1 MLNKNELSKK
11 SLMNSEAKSKQN
23 IESETC
29 ENSNSENTQIKKQ
42 KPKKHYKRSVDF
54 FQKKMEIDE
63 IDEDFSKRRNTISI
77 KGNYVP
83 QIKPIK
89 IDVIPSKLRLNKLGF
104 KDLKCNKNNKVLL
117 YANKYFISCPNIKD
131 EEYNDEND
139 YENLQYYD
147 NDKNIN
153 LNLSKD
159 NCTQNNEDMTQT
171 RKKLEKEKKSIPKV
185 YSVNNPHL
193 KNKYNKE
200 LNIGYYSD
208 SDFDES
214 LNDSINE
221 NDEIKFE
228 LNLDDKDNKNNKDE
242 INKKRERYNS
252 WSILEILQ
260 KKNKLDEK

>member
-42 KPKKHYKRSVDF
+42 KPKKHHKRSVDF
-54 FQKKMEIDE
+54 FPKKMEIDE

-228 LNLDDKDNKNNKDE
+228 LNLDDKDNKNNNDE

>member
-11 SLMNSEAKSKQN
+11 SPMNTETKKKQN
-23 IESETC
+23 VESETC
-29 ENSNSENTQIKKQ
+29 ENSNSEKTQIKK
-42 KPKKHYKRSVDF
+42 PKKYYKRSVDF
-54 FQKKMEIDE
+54 FPKKMEIDE
-63 IDEDFSKRRNTISI
+63 IDEDFKKRRNTISI

-89 IDVIPSKLRLNKLGF
+89 VNIIPSKLRLNKLGF

-139 YENLQYYD
+139 YETLQYYD
-147 NDKNIN
+147 NNKNNN
-153 LNLSKD
+153 LNSSKE
-159 NCTQNNEDMTQT
+159 NFIQNKEDMNQT
-171 RKKLEKEKKSIPKV
+171 RKNLEKEKKNIPKV
-185 YSVNNPHL
+185 FSVNNPHL

-200 LNIGYYSD
+200 LNIGYSSD

-228 LNLDDKDNKNNKDE
+228 INLDKNNNNEDE
-242 INKKRERYNS
+242 INKKRDRYNS

-260 KKNKLDEK
+260 KKNKLDEN

>member
-1 MLNKNELSKK
+1 
-11 SLMNSEAKSKQN
+11 
-23 IESETC
+23 
-29 ENSNSENTQIKKQ
+29 
-42 KPKKHYKRSVDF
+42 
-54 FQKKMEIDE
+54 
-63 IDEDFSKRRNTISI
+63 
-77 KGNYVP
+77 
-83 QIKPIK
+83 
-89 IDVIPSKLRLNKLGF
+89 
-104 KDLKCNKNNKVLL
+104 
-117 YANKYFISCPNIKD
+117 
-131 EEYNDEND
+131 
-139 YENLQYYD
+139 
-147 NDKNIN
+147 
-153 LNLSKD
+153 
-159 NCTQNNEDMTQT
+159 MTQT

-228 LNLDDKDNKNNKDE
+228 LNLDDKDNKNNNDE

>member
-54 FQKKMEIDE
+54 FPKKMEIEE

-104 KDLKCNKNNKVLL
+104 KDLKCNKNNKVL
-117 YANKYFISCPNIKD
+117 
-131 EEYNDEND
+131 END

-228 LNLDDKDNKNNKDE
+228 LNLDDKDNKNNNDE